1 MNGHPQFDE
10 DFDLYALGT
19 LEGEEERALESHLTG
34 CPACAHK
41 LEEARGRAARVALAV
56 APEPPSPEVWESL
69 LRQVRATPLRPQ
81 ARPVAATNPW
91 RWATV
96 ALALASMVL
105 AVLLGR
111 QTVELSDLG
120 RALQTLEA
128 ARQAEQAETARARAV
143 LEVLTAPD
151 TVKVT
156 LVSGAVR
163 AVPQGKAFYHSEKGL
178 VFYAANLPPLA
189 AGRSYQLW
197 LIPAQGNPISAGVF
211 QPDAQGNGAVL
222 LPPLP
227 AGVPAKA
234 FAVTVEP
241 AGGVPQPTGPKVL
254 IGLVS

>member
-1 MNGHPQFDE
+1 MNGHPHFDE

-56 APEPPSPEVWESL
+56 APEPPSPEVWERL